1 MTVLTLYIIAAA
13 LVLSAVQVRFRD
25 VGVAVPV
32 ALQVLLFASPVLYPL
47 AAVPARVRWV
57 YQLNPM
63 AGIIEGLR
71 SAVLH
76 GQPPNLTALAISAV
90 ASILLLIIAYSYF
103 KHVEATM
110 ADVI

>member
-1 MTVLTLYIIAAA
+1 
-13 LVLSAVQVRFRD
+13 VQVRFRD

-32 ALQVLLFASPVLYPL
+32 VLQVLMFASPVLYPL
-47 AAVPARVRWV
+47 AAVPARLRSV

-71 SAVLH
+71 TVVLH
-76 GQPPNLTALAISAV
+76 GAAPQLTSLSISAI
-90 ASILLLIIAYSYF
+90 ASIVLLIFAYSYF